1 MLSKEEIE
9 FCTSLEKM
17 FNYLKNKK
25 ELTEFEKIVI
35 INFDYMHVQMA
46 V

>member
-1 MLSKEEIE
+1 MSTFIGLEINKEAKE
-9 FCTSLEKM
+9 T
-17 FNYLKNKK
+17 KK
-25 ELTEFEKIVI
+25 ELTEFEQQVI

>member
-9 FCTSLEKM
+9 FCSSLEKM

-25 ELTEFEKIVI
+25 KLTEFEKISYYK
-35 INFDYMHVQMA
+35 F
-46 V
+46 